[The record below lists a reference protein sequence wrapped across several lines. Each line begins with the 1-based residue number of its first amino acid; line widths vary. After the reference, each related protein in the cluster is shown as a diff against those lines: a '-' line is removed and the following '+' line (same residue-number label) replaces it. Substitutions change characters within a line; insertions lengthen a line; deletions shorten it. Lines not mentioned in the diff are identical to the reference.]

1 MQRTQNYT
9 SYIYYS
15 IIDEYATNTYL
26 QNVEE
31 NVPSEL
37 LDFIHTYTTQ
47 VLKEA
52 LYFKDISK
60 HEAVE
65 ETDLRYSLD
74 TD

>member
-1 MQRTQNYT
+1 
-9 SYIYYS
+9 
-15 IIDEYATNTYL
+15 
-26 QNVEE
+26 VEE